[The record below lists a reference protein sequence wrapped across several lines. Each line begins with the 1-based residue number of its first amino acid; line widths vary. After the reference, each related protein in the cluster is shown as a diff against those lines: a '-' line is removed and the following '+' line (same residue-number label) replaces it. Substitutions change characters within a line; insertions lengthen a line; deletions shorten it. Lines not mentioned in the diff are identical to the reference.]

1 MHLLS
6 VHTQTHLA
14 PGSLFS
20 LHLFQFVN
28 LMLQAESEQGRD
40 TSHEISAIEKK
51 RKKNVCIA

>member
-1 MHLLS
+1 MRERDVS
-6 VHTQTHLA
+6 AHTQTHLA

-28 LMLQAESEQGRD
+28 LMLQAASEQGRD

-51 RKKNVCIA
+51 KQSA